1 MRASPKYKLQF
12 LINLTRPINDS
23 IFLENLIASNQ
34 QSWTKGAEKLPPPPK
49 KNKKKLLL
57 NTWVFQS
64 SVLTFQPLTPF
75 SML

>member
-34 QSWTKGAEKLPPPPK
+34 QSWTKVAEKLAPPPPP
-49 KNKKKLLL
+49 KKLLL

-64 SVLTFQPLTPF
+64 PVLTFQPLTPF